1 MNKNCIAEKYQE
13 KKNCEQEL
21 AEIHEST
28 SDSLRKLQLHCLDK
42 ANFTPKTELLIKSL
56 SMKTNIQDI
65 FILQIPLNQ
74 LGLSKAQLPHLSG
87 CFSC

>member
-42 ANFTPKTELLIKSL
+42 ANFIPELLIKSP
-56 SMKTNIQDI
+56 SMKDNIQAYIHFTDSI
-65 FILQIPLNQ
+65 KSVGSQQSTTTSPLWM
-74 LGLSKAQLPHLSG
+74 LFLLM
-87 CFSC
+87 